1 MKTEELMFVGIKGAV
16 LALYRNSGQQAW
28 VAKVGRDFVNV
39 AVEDGKVFAA
49 AHGEIFCLDP
59 LSGNLLWHN
68 PLKGYG
74 LGLATMAF
82 GGGSASAAVL
92 AQRMRMEQEAA
103 SSAVPVAGAAG

>member
-1 MKTEELMFVGIKGAV
+1 MKTQELMFVGIKGAV

-28 VAKVGRDFVNV
+28 VAKVGGDFVNV

-49 AHGEIFCLDP
+49 AQGEIFCLDP
-59 LSGNLLWHN
+59 LSGNRLWHN

-82 GGGSASAAVL
+82 GGSSSAAVL
-92 AQRMRMEQEAA
+92 AQKAHEDQQAA
-103 SSAVPVAGAAG
+103 SSAATVPGMTG